1 MPLPGFEMRLKSI
14 LFLEEHVLRSSFL
27 SSFFTRCLLIAAL
40 SGLGSV
46 SADTSRLAV
55 GDFSSG
61 SLAGWKPKSF
71 KGTTLYTIELLDD
84 VRVLRAKSDQAA
96 SGLFKEQ
103 RIDLQKTP
111 YLNWR
116 WRIENRLGKIDEQ
129 SKSGDD
135 YAARV
140 YVVVSGGWAF
150 WRTRAINY
158 VWAGNSPKG
167 KVWPNAFAGSNAMM
181 IALRS
186 ADDQT
191 ATWYQEKR
199 NVLRDLE
206 AQFGE
211 PIRYIDAVALM
222 TDTDNAGGSAEVYYG
237 DIYFSRD

>member
-1 MPLPGFEMRLKSI
+1 MHS
-14 LFLEEHVLRSSFL
+14 LFLRPFIS
-27 SSFFTRCLLIAAL
+27 RCLLIALL
-40 SGLGSV
+40 SSLGSV
-46 SADTSRLAV
+46 AADTSRLAV
-55 GDFSSG
+55 GQFSAG
-61 SLAGWKPKSF
+61 SLVGWKPKAF

-84 VRVLRAKSDQAA
+84 IRVLRAQSEQAA

-116 WRIENRLGKIDEQ
+116 WRIENRLGNIDEQ

-135 YAARV
+135 YAARI

-167 KVWPNAFAGSNAMM
+167 MVWPNAFAGQNAIM

-211 PIRYIDAVALM
+211 AIRYIDAVALM
-222 TDTDNAGGSAEVYYG
+222 TDTDNAGGSAEAYYG

>member
-1 MPLPGFEMRLKSI
+1 MHSLL
-14 LFLEEHVLRSSFL
+14 LRPFIS
-27 SSFFTRCLLIAAL
+27 RCLLIVLL
-40 SGLGSV
+40 SSLASV
-46 SADTSRLAV
+46 AADTSRLAV
-55 GDFSSG
+55 GEFSSG

-84 VRVLRAKSDQAA
+84 VRVLRAKSDEAA

-158 VWAGNSPKG
+158 VWAVNSPKG
-167 KVWPNAFAGSNAMM
+167 MVWPNAFAGRNAMM

-206 AQFGE
+206 AQFDE
-211 PIRYIDAVALM
+211 RIRYIDAVALM
-222 TDTDNAGGSAEVYYG
+222 TDTDNAGGSAEAYYG